1 MVRVEIR
8 QSTDDTLL
16 ATIESEPAG
25 IAVSGL
31 WERLLDR
38 SPQLG
43 LPSGRMVSPESDPEE
58 WTRGLIAAFRS
69 PDVAARI
76 VYDDDPL
83 PDDEPV
89 DLRAAI
95 AV

>member
-16 ATIESEPAG
+16 ATVDSAPGG
-25 IAVSGL
+25 IAVSGP

-43 LPSGRMVSPESDPEE
+43 LPSGRIVSAESDPDE

-76 VYDDDPL
+76 VHDDDPL
-83 PDDEPV
+83 PDGEPV

-95 AV
+95 AA